1 MVIHIVNV
9 KRVGVGKAEDHPPVC
24 SNRYRPKPLELAF
37 ERMQPKAGH
46 IHIGY
51 ATSRVEPREN
61 IAHLN
66 DVFGENA
73 ARVVVFI
80 EPFQSLVP
88 YRPDHLA
95 P

>member
-1 MVIHIVNV
+1 
-9 KRVGVGKAEDHPPVC
+9 
-24 SNRYRPKPLELAF
+24 
-37 ERMQPKAGH
+37 MQPKAGH

-66 DVFGENA
+66 DVFDENA
-73 ARVVVFI
+73 AGVVVFMK
-80 EPFQSLVP
+80 PFQPLVP
-88 YRPDHLA
+88 YRSDHPA